1 MALTD
6 RLICPLSILGNVL
19 IDYVLRTLLISQ
31 RLVLF
36 MLRYELCLKLH
47 YGIFNACSGQILDF
61 SLRNGWCSI
70 IKSPIVRC
78 VSTSSR
84 ILQVVR
90 HWVVSLASCW
100 LSMVAKSALTYL
112 ALSFSLRVSRYKACL
127 GWPIDLSLCHSCVR
141 RGLRWAVVN

>member
-6 RLICPLSILGNVL
+6 RLISPLSILGNILV
-19 IDYVLRTLLISQ
+19 DYVLRTLLVSQ
-31 RLVLF
+31 WLVLF

-100 LSMVAKSALTYL
+100 LSMVAESALAYL
-112 ALSFSLRVSRYKACL
+112 ALSFSLWVSRYKACL
-127 GWPIDLSLCHSCVR
+127 GWPIDLSLCHSSVR
-141 RGLRWAVVN
+141 RGLHWAVVN